1 MHVASDETDSIRV
14 EKSQNTNEVMDVRC
28 SSQKSTEWN
37 PMHKSSSSAP
47 NSDNSDLSTISS
59 SSYSLLPTVGDAVL
73 AADGRYHN
81 PVVMSFIRD
90 DWIKQ
95 QLHLRESTY
104 TCFHDTIVVVG
115 TWNVNAKKPL
125 ALTEAHKIAQWVRG
139 SRHINEPFSPDI
151 VAIGLQEIVDLNAV
165 NVVVNNHS
173 VQRSLAWEETIL
185 HALNTQFESENQ
197 YKPVLEKHLVGIS
210 LLVFVRKEHWEH
222 VKEVAGATAGVGIMG
237 MMGNKGGAAIRM
249 SFYDSSLC
257 FVCSHLAAHR
267 DNIAGRNADYHNI
280 LSKVDFEKENEHFV
294 FKNETATQFF
304 SREPSI
310 LHHDFVFWA
319 GDLNYRIT
327 DDISTEECLQLAE
340 SSQSCERLLPRDQLL
355 IERKRGNV
363 FYGFEEASINFPP
376 TYKFQAGT
384 NRYDRRPEKK
394 IRAPAWCDRV
404 LWKSKCPT
412 HVKNVKYDAMMDLD
426 ISDHKPVH
434 AHFTV
439 KIKQQIEAKKQAV
452 TKEIIYQL
460 DRWENENMP
469 KVVMLHHAAEDSPFS
484 DKTLSRSLVQCT
496 GVFQFTN
503 VQFQVPQHK
512 RFVLENIGNVVAH
525 FRFIPKLEDTR
536 ICKNWISVT
545 PSYGMILPTE
555 SVEIRMDTMVDID
568 AAQKLAEGSESLED
582 TLILR
587 VENGRDFFLAISGD
601 YQMSC
606 FGCSI
611 EQLVQYNEPIRRAQL
626 TKVTCDAHHQQIPK
640 ELWRMI
646 DDLYQFSLS
655 EKNLFVET
663 GNPVEIQA
671 LREAL
676 DTGSAFPPHTAPSMA
691 EVLLTFLQSLNGNVI
706 REEHLLHAYANGHGN
721 IAQTCRQLLHALPP
735 LRYNLFIYIL
745 AFMKEVLV
753 HQQSN
758 MLTPEKLSYVFS
770 RSLVAQYRPRAYRQ
784 YSIPSGM
791 VTSASTSTFTV
802 TNTSDSV
809 DLLEFQDIRVP
820 SSTRSTHSNASSNT
834 TGPSSSSS
842 AHKDTAMIPL
852 AGDPLPVVS
861 DIIPLEETLR
871 RNAREQEQA
880 QQESAIRAGK
890 MDKLLVYFLTTKI
903 A

>member
-1 MHVASDETDSIRV
+1 MHVALDEPDSFRMDR
-14 EKSQNTNEVMDVRC
+14 SQNSNGVMDAKY
-28 SSQKSTEWN
+28 SAQKCTEWN
-37 PMHKSSSSAP
+37 PTHKSSSSAP
-47 NSDNSDLSTISS
+47 SSDNSDLSTISS

-95 QLHLRESTY
+95 QLHLRQSAY
-104 TCFHDTIVVVG
+104 TSLQDTRIVMG

-125 ALTEAHKIAQWVRG
+125 ALSEASKIAQWIRG
-139 SRHINEPFSPDI
+139 SRDTNESINPDI

-173 VQRSLAWEETIL
+173 VQRSNAWEETIL
-185 HALNTQFESENQ
+185 HALNTQFQPENQ
-197 YKPVLEKHLVGIS
+197 YKTVMEKHLVGIS
-210 LLVFVRKEHWEH
+210 LLLFVRKDHWDH

-237 MMGNKGGAAIRM
+237 MMGNKGGAAIRL
-249 SFYDSSLC
+249 SFYDSSIC

-267 DNIAGRNADYHNI
+267 ENVAGRNADFQNI

-294 FKNETATQFF
+294 FKNEIATQFF

-327 DDISTEECLQLAE
+327 DDISTEECFKLSE
-340 SSQSCERLLPRDQLL
+340 SSQSCEMLLPHDQLL
-355 IERKRGNV
+355 IERRRGNV
-363 FYGFEEASINFPP
+363 FHGFEEASITFPP

-384 NRYDRRPEKK
+384 SRYDKRPEKK

-412 HVKNVKYDAMMDLD
+412 HVKNINYDAIMDLD
-426 ISDHKPVH
+426 ISDHKPVY
-434 AHFTV
+434 AHFMV
-439 KIKQQIEAKKQAV
+439 KIKHQIEAKKQAI

-469 KVVMLHHAAEDSPFS
+469 KVVMLHRDNSPLL
-484 DKTLSRSLVQCT
+484 DETLPPSLVQCS

-503 VQFQVPQHK
+503 VRFQVPQQK

-545 PSYGMILPTE
+545 PSYGMILPKE

-587 VENGRDFFLAISGD
+587 VENGRDFFLAISGE
-601 YQMSC
+601 YQISC

-611 EQLVQYNEPIRRAQL
+611 EQLVQYNEPIRRAL
-626 TKVTCDAHHQQIPK
+626 TSERASDAQHQQIPK
-640 ELWRMI
+640 ELWRII
-646 DDLYQFSLS
+646 DDLYQFSLG
-655 EKNLFVET
+655 KRNLFVEA
-663 GNPVEIQA
+663 GNPSEMQG

-676 DTGSAFPPHTAPSMA
+676 DTGSTFPTHSAHSMA
-691 EVLLTFLQSLNGNVI
+691 EVLLTFLQSLNENVI
-706 REEHLLHAYANGHGN
+706 REDFLSHAYANGHGN

-735 LRYNLFIYIL
+735 LRYNIFIYIL
-745 AFMKEVLV
+745 AFLKEVLV

-770 RSLVAQYRPRAYRQ
+770 RCLVAQYRPRACRE
-784 YSIPSGM
+784 YSIPAGM
-791 VTSASTSTFTV
+791 ATFASPNTFIAA
-802 TNTSDSV
+802 NTSESV
-809 DLLEFQDIRVP
+809 DLLEFQDYRAP
-820 SSTRSTHSNASSNT
+820 SSSRSAQSNASSNT

-861 DIIPLEETLR
+861 DIIPLEEKLR
-871 RNAREQEQA
+871 RNAREQELA

-890 MDKLLVYFLTTKI
+890 MDKLLVFFLTTKI
-903 A
+903 T